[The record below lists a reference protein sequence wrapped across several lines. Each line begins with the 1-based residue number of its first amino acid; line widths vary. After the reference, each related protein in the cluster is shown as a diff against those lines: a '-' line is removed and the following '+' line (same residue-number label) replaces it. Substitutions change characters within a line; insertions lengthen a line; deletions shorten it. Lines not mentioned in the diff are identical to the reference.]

1 MATTTKKAPK
11 PAAGKPK
18 APKAKKPAP
27 AKPAGDKPTKRLS
40 QIEAAI
46 RVLAEAGEPM
56 TAKAMVEAMQAKGYW
71 TSPAGKT
78 PVATLYASIIRD
90 IRKGKDAR
98 FVKTGRGTFALAAT
112 K

>member
-1 MATTTKKAPK
+1 MATTKKKAPK

-18 APKAKKPAP
+18 APKAKKAAP
-27 AKPAGDKPTKRLS
+27 AKKLS
-40 QIEAAI
+40 QIDAAI
-46 RVLAEAGEPM
+46 RVLAESGEPM
-56 TAKAMVEAMQAKGYW
+56 TAKAMVEAMQAKGLW

-78 PVATLYASIIRD
+78 PEATLYASIIRD

-98 FVKTGRGTFALAAT
+98 FVKTGRGTFALAGR